1 MFNFSVTISSMKKSL
16 IILIAVFTLICAPAF
31 ASQQTFT
38 YSSHEVQ
45 NLLVLATMTGTPL
58 PSMTY
63 PITAENMC
71 QMLDVIDDS
80 RLSGPALKMYQDL
93 KNSLESQSYLIETR
107 DGKNGIK
114 LNLTILGAEIWKG
127 PAITDDF
134 DVPFRS
140 SESFFSEIWH
150 LPRLSE
156 FKDRIPVASA
166 EAVLNFSNIFTGD
179 FRFDLGINDKTAKP
193 ITDTINWE
201 CLIDAGFIEHDL
213 VTKAYASLGFWN
225 TNLVVGR
232 DKLSAGNGKTGN
244 LELGENQ
251 LYQDFAKLSALS
263 YPFSYDFTLAVYD
276 TYPKNWSGDWASY
289 DDYEKNLLNY
299 FKLDGPVKAVYIH
312 RFSVSLFN
320 RATLSFYEGA
330 MAYGDGILS
339 DPRVLNPF
347 MFIHNT
353 FSFKSGN
360 VNNFF
365 GLEAEVNLPAN
376 LKFDVQAMLDQ
387 FRTANETSSS
397 GENAYGILANLS
409 GSWVAGDGILSAYA
423 EYVYNS
429 PSLYL
434 KEYRSLYPLDDS
446 YPYNMRTEYYKLDLI
461 TGYNNS
467 MVSEFAYLGYK
478 YGGNLHAFGL
488 GASYMWHGQTFSA
501 DLFFLSKG
509 EFGIGKGEQRALDD
523 TEYHYEKTGIIKNS
537 LSITIGASGTLYKGL
552 DYRVKAG
559 LVGKEFQFAVAF
571 SVRPLEFFK

>member
-1 MFNFSVTISSMKKSL
+1 MIKKL
-16 IILIAVFTLICAPAF
+16 AFLLCVFALICSSVF
-31 ASQQTFT
+31 ATQQTFV
-38 YSSHEVQ
+38 YSSQEVH
-45 NLLVLATMTGTPL
+45 NLLTLATMTGTPV

-63 PITAENMC
+63 PITSEFIL
-71 QMLDVIDDS
+71 QMLDIMDIS
-80 RLSGPALKMYQDL
+80 RLSGPALKLYQNL
-93 KNSLESQSYLIETR
+93 KSSLENQSYLIKTR
-107 DGKNGIK
+107 DEKYGIK
-114 LNLTILGAEIWKG
+114 LNVTVLGAEIWKG
-127 PAITDDF
+127 PEVTDNF
-134 DVPFRS
+134 EVPFRS
-140 SESFFSEIWH
+140 PESFFAEIWH

-166 EAVLNFSNIFTGD
+166 EAILNFSDYFTGD

-193 ITDTINWE
+193 ITSTINWDF
-201 CLIDAGFIEHDL
+201 LFDAGFVEHDL
-213 VTKAYASLGFWN
+213 VTKSYASLGFN
-225 TNLVVGR
+225 NVNLIVGR
-232 DKLSAGNGKTGN
+232 DKLSAGSGKTGN

-263 YPFSYDFTLAVYD
+263 YPFSYDFTLSVYD
-276 TYPKNWSGDWASY
+276 SYPEGWSEEWTSY
-289 DDYEKNLLNY
+289 DDYQKNLLNY
-299 FKLDGPVKAVYIH
+299 FKLDGPVKAAYIH
-312 RFSVSLFN
+312 RFSVSLFK

-376 LKFDVQAMLDQ
+376 LKIDIQAILDQ
-387 FRTANETSSS
+387 FRTSNETTSS

-423 EYVYNS
+423 EYVFNS
-429 PSLYL
+429 PGLYL
-434 KEYRSLYPLDDS
+434 KEYRSLYPLDNS
-446 YPYNMRTEYYKLDLI
+446 YPYDKRTEYYKLDLI

-467 MVSEFAYLGYK
+467 LVSEFAYLGYK

-488 GASYMWHGQTFSA
+488 GASYLWHGHTFSA

-509 EFGIGKGEQRALDD
+509 EFGIGKGEQRALSD
-523 TEYHYEKTGIIKNS
+523 TEYHYEKTGIVKNS
-537 LSITIGASGTLYKGL
+537 LSFTLGAGGTLYKGL
-552 DYRVKAG
+552 DYKVKAG
-559 LVGKEFQFAVAF
+559 LVGKEFQFALAF
-571 SVRPLEFFK
+571 SVHPLEFFKQDTAESSH